1 MAQGAQLAALWW
13 PRWMGGVWV
22 GGGPKREGIYVYIE
36 LIHFVGQQK
45 LTQHCKITLP
55 QLKKLLISHV
65 WIFTN
70 DSHKSTQKK
79 KTSLCSNILWN
90 PSKSYLSFGFSPQRL
105 KSGWLYN
112 LEKLKEVNFLKEIMR
127 NCPLG
132 RKVKLLSRV
141 QLFVTPWTV
150 ALSVH
155 GIFQARVPE
164 WVAISFSRGSSQPR
178 EDKLGR

>member
-13 PRWMGGVWV
+13 PRWMGWVWV

-127 NCPLG
+127 NCPVRKKGKVAQSCPTLCDPMDCSPVRPWDFPGKSTRVGCHFLLQRIFPTQG
-132 RKVKLLSRV
+132 R
-141 QLFVTPWTV
+141 
-150 ALSVH
+150 
-155 GIFQARVPE
+155 
-164 WVAISFSRGSSQPR
+164 
-178 EDKLGR
+178 